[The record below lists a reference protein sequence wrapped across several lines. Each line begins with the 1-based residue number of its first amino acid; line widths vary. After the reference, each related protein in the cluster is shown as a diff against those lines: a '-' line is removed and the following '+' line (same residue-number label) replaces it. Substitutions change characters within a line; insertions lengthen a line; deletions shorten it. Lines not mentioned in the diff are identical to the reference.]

1 MKTTLFIFASVV
13 FVTIAGCKHKQERYL
28 DLTSNEYVNLKQDSK
43 SGAMVNAETGKPVTL
58 YVDTKTD
65 DTIYVFDGE
74 KEVVNG
80 RIRQS
85 RDGVWMVKVDGEEYK
100 AISEHG
106 AKIKMEGEEY
116 KYKSADGAKEKIE
129 GDEYKYK
136 NGNYTYKREGDG
148 DVKIENG
155 RTQTK
160 IDGETGEVKTKKDK
174 NITDKVKNVF
184 KDND

>member
-1 MKTTLFIFASVV
+1 MKTKFFTLASIGLA
-13 FVTIAGCKHKQERYL
+13 TIAACNQRQERYL
-28 DLTSNEYVNLKQDSK
+28 DLTRNDYLELKQDGK
-43 SGAMVNAETGKPVTL
+43 TGQMVNAETGEPVNL

-80 RIRQS
+80 KVRQS
-85 RDGVWMVKVDGEEYK
+85 EDGVWMVKADGGEYK
-100 AISEHG
+100 AISENG
-106 AKIKMEGEEY
+106 AKIKREGRQY
-116 KYKSADGAKEKIE
+116 KYESATGAKEKIE

-136 NGNYTYKREGDG
+136 NGNTTIKRDSDG

-160 IDGETGEVKTKKDK
+160 IDGKTGEVKTKKDK
-174 NITDKVKNVF
+174 NVTNKVKNIF